1 MSNNNRIKELKQKIK
16 NNPLSR
22 SVPVLHDFSDED
34 KRSGHNTP
42 DALLESEEDLEER
55 SLEDV
60 SGSPANKFKYKKV
73 RSASEILSMTEEVL
87 SQKLETTESECVAW
101 IDKVLE
107 ICAETS
113 LKPLLQELRTRITSH
128 QQCSELIQ
136 QLHLQQQALTQQNL
150 KLMITRLLLIL
161 GQLTRTKELMVNIE
175 ILIYIGILEI
185 ILNKFR
191 RAQARHGF
199 RWNYCIYFC
208 DRNCTQS
215 IDA

>member
-60 SGSPANKFKYKKV
+60 SGSPANKFLKHKKV

-113 LKPLLQELRTRITSH
+113 LKPLLQELRSRLTSQ
-128 QQCSELIQ
+128 QQCSDLIQ

-161 GQLTRTKELMVNIE
+161 GQWTRTKELMVNID
-175 ILIYIGILEI
+175 LFIYIWFFCIILEQI
-185 ILNKFR
+185 SRVQVAWI
-191 RAQARHGF
+191 
-199 RWNYCIYFC
+199 
-208 DRNCTQS
+208 
-215 IDA
+215 